1 MTGTTGPVNPRRTYD
16 ASRRRA
22 RAEENRHRVLDV
34 AERRFLAD
42 GYTATTLAAVATDAG
57 VSVESIHK
65 SFGGKAGIVRAL
77 WERGLRGAGPV
88 PAEDRSD
95 ALRAREPDARRLI
108 EGRSRF
114 IAQRAP
120 RGSPLLLL
128 VKAASVSDAEIA
140 ALLDEIERAR
150 LTRMATNARRLLATG
165 QVRDGLTV
173 AHVRDVMW
181 LHTSAEQY
189 ELLVLRRKWPI
200 ERYVRFV
207 SDSMIGALLD
217 PSPQR
222 RPRRRAQ
229 QP

>member
-1 MTGTTGPVNPRRTYD
+1 MADPTEAVKSRRTYD
-16 ASRRRA
+16 STRRRA
-22 RAEENRHRVLDV
+22 RAEATRRRVLDV

-42 GYTATTLAAVATDAG
+42 GYAATTLAAIAGDAG

-77 WERGLRGAGPV
+77 WERGLRGTGPV

-95 ALRAREPDARRLI
+95 ALSARERDARRLI
-108 EGRSRF
+108 EGWTRF
-114 IAQRAP
+114 IAELAP
-120 RGSPLLLL
+120 RGLPLLLL
-128 VKAASVSDAEIA
+128 VKAASATDVELA
-140 ALLDEIERAR
+140 ALVDEIERAR

-165 QVRDGLTV
+165 QVRDGLT
-173 AHVRDVMW
+173 ATHVRDIMW

-229 QP
+229 QA

>member
-1 MTGTTGPVNPRRTYD
+1 MAELPQPVKARRPYDTT
-16 ASRRRA
+16 RRREQ
-22 RAEENRHRVLDV
+22 AEATRQRVLHV

-42 GYTATTLAAVATDAG
+42 GYAATTLAALATDAA

-77 WERGLRGAGPV
+77 WDRSLRGTGPT

-95 ALRAREPDARRLI
+95 ALSAREPDARRLI
-108 EGRSRF
+108 EGWTRF
-114 IAQRAP
+114 IAELAP

-128 VKAASVSDAEIA
+128 VKAASATDPELASLV
-140 ALLDEIERAR
+140 DEIERSRLAR
-150 LTRMATNARRLLATG
+150 MTTNARRLLATG

-189 ELLVLRRKWPI
+189 ELLVLRRRWPI
-200 ERYVRFV
+200 ERYVAFV
-207 SDSMIGALLD
+207 RDSMIGALLD
-217 PSPQR
+217 ESPQR
-222 RPRRRAQ
+222 RPRRRAKQ
-229 QP
+229 A

>member
-1 MTGTTGPVNPRRTYD
+1 MTDQTEPVKSRRAYD
-16 ASRRRA
+16 ATRRRA
-22 RAEENRHRVLDV
+22 RAEATRHRVLDV

-42 GYTATTLAAVATDAG
+42 GYAATTLSAVASDAG

-95 ALRAREPDARRLI
+95 ALSASEPDARRLI
-108 EGRSRF
+108 EGWTRF
-114 IAQRAP
+114 IAELAP

-128 VKAASVSDAEIA
+128 VKSASATDVELAG
-140 ALLDEIERAR
+140 LVDEIERSR

-165 QVRDGLTV
+165 QVRDGLTA

-189 ELLVLRRKWPI
+189 EQLVLRRKWPI
-200 ERYVRFV
+200 ARYVAFV
-207 SDSMIGALLD
+207 RDSMIGALLD
-217 PSPQR
+217 PSPPR
-222 RPRRRAQ
+222 RPRRRTQ
-229 QP
+229 QA